1 MAQYKID
8 PGWIPIKEGCRLP
21 YPGEEVQ
28 VTIWIDE
35 SRGRGSRIV
44 YAVDN
49 AIFSYTG
56 VGRTIGASAGRYSFV
71 TMSEWDEGWPV
82 RVIAWRPKPLPMLA
96 EKEDQKKWIAEWK
109 AGRRR
114 RRC

>member
-35 SRGRGSRIV
+35 SYGRGSKIV
-44 YAVDN
+44 YVIDN
-49 AIFSYTG
+49 ALFNYIS
-56 VGRTIGASAGRYSFV
+56 VGNQVSDATGRYTFV
-71 TMSEWDEGWPV
+71 TLSDWDNDWPI
-82 RVIAWRPKPLPMLA
+82 RVIAWRPKPFPMLA

-109 AGRRR
+109 AKRRR
-114 RRC
+114 RQ